1 MIPGRLAAGG
11 ASDWKRKGKHLFKR
25 NRARPT
31 EELSAAARRDDAA
44 HEVLVSIRTDVGC
57 VREANEDSGV
67 YFKPSDPTEIERQ
80 GILVVVADGMGGHAS
95 GEVASRMAVET
106 VKRAYYREKKGSA
119 DALRVAFEEA
129 NARIYAAAHEDP
141 SLLGMGTTGT
151 ALVILGGHAFAA
163 HVGDSRLYM
172 LRGGDLYQLTEDHSE
187 VMEMVKRG
195 IISQEEA
202 RTHENKNVIL
212 RALGTGPAVEVSTWD
227 APLAVRPGD
236 QFLLCSDGLH
246 DMVEDAEIREIVAAS
261 ADPHDACDRLV
272 AKARERGGHDNITVG
287 IAAVVPK
294 GTTGTVAGSLRETRE
309 VETIR

>member
-1 MIPGRLAAGG
+1 MATGAA
-11 ASDWKRKGKHLFKR
+11 DERKGKQLFKQKS
-25 NRARPT
+25 ARPT
-31 EELSAAARRDDAA
+31 EELSAVARQDDAA
-44 HEVLVSIRTDVGC
+44 HDVLISIRTDVGC

-67 YFKPSDPTEIERQ
+67 CFKPSDPTELASH
-80 GILVVVADGMGGHAS
+80 GILILVADGMGGHAS
-95 GEVASRMAVET
+95 GEVASRIAVET
-106 VKRAYYREKKGSA
+106 IKRAYYRAKEGSA
-119 DALRVAFEEA
+119 EALRKAFEEA
-129 NARIYAAAHEDP
+129 NEQIYAAAHEDP
-141 SLLGMGTTGT
+141 KLLGMGTTGT
-151 ALVILGGHAFAA
+151 ALVILGGQAFAA

-227 APLAVRPGD
+227 APLAVRVGD

-246 DMVEDAEIREIVAAS
+246 DMVEDALISEIVAA
-261 ADPHDACDRLV
+261 ATDPHDACDQLV

-287 IAAVVPK
+287 IAAVVPE
-294 GTTGTVAGSLRETRE
+294 GTNGTEAGNLRATRE